1 MPGYAKLA
9 ERPGMNTKL
18 AAILRAGLLVSAV
31 ALLPATTA
39 GLAEVDGQAAP
50 GFARL
55 FTVYQLIKA
64 DYVDT
69 TDDDKLVKG
78 AIDGMLASLDPHSD
92 YLEGASLERLD
103 TMIDGSYAGLGLSVA
118 MADGAVKVISPMRGS
133 PAAQAGVKAGDFI
146 THLDGKLIYGGD
158 LDAAVAKMRGEPGTS
173 VRLTIYRPGRDDRF
187 DITVTRGVVTLQP
200 VTAKLEGAIGV
211 VSVNEFSHD
220 VAKDVFEA
228 IQKLR
233 HEADAKAGGGKLS
246 GLVLDLR
253 ENPGGAL
260 DEAVGLSDLFLTH
273 GVIVSQRGRIAADN
287 EVYSAE
293 SVFPG
298 DAAKGLPVVVLIDAG
313 SASASEIVAGA
324 LQDQHR
330 ALIMGT
336 RSFGKGSVQSMIR
349 LDKTHAVKLTTA
361 RYYTPSGRSVQ
372 EGGIEPDIEVPQLTD
387 PDARKRSDDALR
399 ESDLRGHLVNEAGLD
414 DKKLENDKQIDP
426 RFKLTPAALTTKGI
440 KDFQLW
446 YALETLRRASGTSLI
461 ALSGKGQAGGQRQ

>member
-1 MPGYAKLA
+1 M
-9 ERPGMNTKL
+9 TKKF
-18 AAILRAGLLVSAV
+18 AAILRAGLLLSVV
-31 ALLPATTA
+31 ALVPATTA
-39 GLAEVDGQAAP
+39 GLAAVDGQVAP
-50 GFARL
+50 GFDRL

-64 DYVDT
+64 DYVDK

-118 MADGAVKVISPMRGS
+118 LDAGAVKVISPMRGS
-133 PAAQAGVKAGDFI
+133 PAAAAGIKAGDYI
-146 THLDGKLIYGGD
+146 THLDGKLIYGGE
-158 LDAAVAKMRGEPGTS
+158 LDDAVAKMRGAPGTA
-173 VRLTIYRPGRDDRF
+173 VRLTIYRPGRDDPF
-187 DITVTRGVVTLQP
+187 DVSVTRGVITLEP
-200 VTAKLEGAIGV
+200 VTSELQGTIGIIT
-211 VSVNEFSHD
+211 VNEFSHD
-220 VAKDVFEA
+220 VAKNSFAA

-233 HEADAKAGGGKLS
+233 TQSAGKLS

-260 DEAVGLSDLFLTH
+260 DEAVGLSDLFLSQ
-273 GVIVSQRGRIAADN
+273 GVIVSQRGRVAADN
-287 EVYSAE
+287 EVYRAE
-293 SVFPG
+293 TVFPG
-298 DAAKGLPVVVLIDAG
+298 DAARGLPVVVLIDAG

-330 ALIMGT
+330 ALVMGE

-372 EGGIEPDIEVPQLTD
+372 EGGIEPDIKVPQLTD
-387 PDARKRSDDALR
+387 ADAAKRSQDALR

-414 DKKLENDKQIDP
+414 DKKLETDKQIDP
-426 RFKLTPAALTTKGI
+426 RFKLTPAELTAKGI
-440 KDFQLW
+440 KDYQLW
-446 YALETLRRASGTSLI
+446 YAVETLRRASGTNLVAMS
-461 ALSGKGQAGGQRQ
+461 AKDPHGRPN